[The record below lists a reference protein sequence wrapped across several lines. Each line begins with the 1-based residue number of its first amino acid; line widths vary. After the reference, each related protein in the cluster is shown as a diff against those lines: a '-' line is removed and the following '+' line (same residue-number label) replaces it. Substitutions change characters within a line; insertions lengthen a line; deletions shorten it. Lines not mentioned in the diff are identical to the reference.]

1 MKDDLIDSK
10 SLLMQFLKDE
20 KLYSGVELILHCIA
34 TAAVKVSVESV
45 VESLVSR
52 YEVHFD
58 ASRQLDEDH
67 ALQEMEI
74 AENGPEFV
82 DADYV
87 IRNAMDR
94 YLESGASCDI
104 RTYSVIICN
113 RVKSF
118 W

>member
-1 MKDDLIDSK
+1 
-10 SLLMQFLKDE
+10 
-20 KLYSGVELILHCIA
+20 
-34 TAAVKVSVESV
+34 
-45 VESLVSR
+45 
-52 YEVHFD
+52 
-58 ASRQLDEDH
+58 
-67 ALQEMEI
+67 MEI

-94 YLESGASCDI
+94 YLGSGASCDI
-104 RTYSVIICN
+104 RTYSVFICN